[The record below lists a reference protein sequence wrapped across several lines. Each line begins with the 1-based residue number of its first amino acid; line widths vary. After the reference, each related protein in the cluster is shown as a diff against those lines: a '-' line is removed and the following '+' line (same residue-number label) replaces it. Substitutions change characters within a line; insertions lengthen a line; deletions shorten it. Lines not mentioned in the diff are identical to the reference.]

1 MTNLGNFLKYVID
14 PRKVKAL
21 ILVLQSVILL
31 MLVGCRNQLEK
42 DTTRFQAE
50 IEALQATHEAEIAR
64 LTAQAEQGIYAT
76 QYLSSEYKDDA
87 WALGQWLD
95 CLDQRYSL
103 TPEAKA
109 LACWVVLNRMESSE
123 YPDSIEE
130 VLLQPGQFCEFSDK
144 EEPTE
149 ANFIIATNQL
159 SRYHNGDIRPVP
171 STAIFITVNNNGV
184 ELRNDFKETARTQ
197 YWRAK

>member
-21 ILVLQSVILL
+21 ILILQSVILL
-31 MLVGCRNQLEK
+31 LIAGCRSQLVK
-42 DTTRFQAE
+42 DTNKFQAE
-50 IEALQATHEAEIAR
+50 IEALQASHSAEIAQI
-64 LTAQAEQGIYAT
+64 TAQAEQGIYAT
-76 QYLSSEYKDDA
+76 QYLSSKYEGDA
-87 WALGQWLD
+87 WTLGQWLD
-95 CLDQRYSL
+95 CLDRRYSL

-123 YPDSIEE
+123 YPDNIED
-130 VLLQPGQFCEFSDK
+130 VLLQPDQFCEFSDK

-171 STAIFITVNNNGV
+171 STAVFITVSNNGV
-184 ELRNDFKETARTQ
+184 ELRDDFKETARTQ
-197 YWRAK
+197 YWRA

>member
-1 MTNLGNFLKYVID
+1 MTNLRNFIKYVID
-14 PRKVKAL
+14 FRKVKAL
-21 ILVLQSVILL
+21 ILILQSVILL
-31 MLVGCRNQLEK
+31 MIAGCRSQLVK
-42 DTTRFQAE
+42 DTNKFQAE
-50 IEALQATHEAEIAR
+50 IEALQASHNEEIAQI
-64 LTAQAEQGIYAT
+64 TAQAEQGIYAT
-76 QYLSSEYKDDA
+76 QYLSSEYEKDA

-123 YPDSIEE
+123 YPDNIED
-130 VLLQPGQFCEFSDK
+130 VLLQPEQFCEFSDK

-159 SRYHNGDIRPVP
+159 SRYYNGDIRPVP
-171 STAIFITVNNNGV
+171 STAVFITISNNGV
-184 ELRNDFKETARTQ
+184 ELRDDFKETTKTQ
-197 YWRAK
+197 YWRA

>member
-1 MTNLGNFLKYVID
+1 MTNLGNFIKCVID
-14 PRKVKAL
+14 FKKVKAL
-21 ILVLQSVILL
+21 ILILQSVILL
-31 MLVGCRNQLEK
+31 MIAGCRSQLIK
-42 DTTRFQAE
+42 DTNKFQAE
-50 IEALQATHEAEIAR
+50 IEALQASHNAEIAQI
-64 LTAQAEQGIYAT
+64 TAQAEQGIYAT
-76 QYLSSEYKDDA
+76 QYLSSEYEKDA
-87 WALGQWLD
+87 WTLGQWLD

-123 YPDSIEE
+123 YPDNIED
-130 VLLQPGQFCEFSDK
+130 VLLQPEQFCEFSNEK
-144 EEPTE
+144 TPTE

-171 STAIFITVNNNGV
+171 STAVFITVSNNGV

-197 YWRAK
+197 YWRA

>member
-1 MTNLGNFLKYVID
+1 MINFLKYVID

-31 MLVGCRNQLEK
+31 LIVGCRSQLVK
-42 DTTRFQAE
+42 DTYRFQAE
-50 IEALQATHEAEIAR
+50 IEELKTAHNAEIAQ
-64 LTAQAEQGIYAT
+64 LTAQAEQNIYAT
-76 QYLSSEYKDDA
+76 QYLSSKYEGDA
-87 WALGQWLD
+87 WTLGQWLD
-95 CLDQRYSL
+95 CLDRRYSL

-123 YPDSIEE
+123 YPDNIEE
-130 VLLQPGQFCEFSDK
+130 VLLQPEQFCEFSDK

-159 SRYHNGDIRPVP
+159 SRYYNGDIRPVP
-171 STAIFITVNNNGV
+171 STAVFITITNNGV
-184 ELRNDFKETARTQ
+184 ELRDNFKETARTQ
-197 YWRAK
+197 YWRA

>member
-1 MTNLGNFLKYVID
+1 MTNLSKFLKYVID

-31 MLVGCRNQLEK
+31 MLVGCRSQLVK
-42 DTTRFQAE
+42 DTNRFQEE
-50 IEALQATHEAEIAR
+50 IEALKAAHSAEIAQ
-64 LTAQAEQGIYAT
+64 LTTQAERNIYAT
-76 QYLSSEYKDDA
+76 QYLSSKYESDA
-87 WALGQWLD
+87 WTLGQWLD

-103 TPEAKA
+103 TTEAKA
-109 LACWVVLNRMESSE
+109 LACWVVLNRVESSE
-123 YPDSIEE
+123 YPNNIEE
-130 VLLQPGQFCEFSDK
+130 VLLQPEQFCEFSDK

-159 SRYHNGDIRPVP
+159 SRYYNEDIRPVP
-171 STAIFITVNNNGV
+171 STAVFITVSNNGV

-197 YWRAK
+197 YWRA

>member
-1 MTNLGNFLKYVID
+1 MTNLENFIRYVID
-14 PRKVKAL
+14 FRKVKAL
-21 ILVLQSVILL
+21 ILILQSVILL
-31 MLVGCRNQLEK
+31 MIAGCRSQLVK
-42 DTTRFQAE
+42 DTNKFQAE
-50 IEALQATHEAEIAR
+50 IKALQASHSAEIAQI
-64 LTAQAEQGIYAT
+64 TAQAEQGIYAT
-76 QYLSSEYKDDA
+76 QYLSSEYEKDA

-123 YPDSIEE
+123 YPDSIED
-130 VLLQPGQFCEFSDK
+130 VLLQPEQFCEFSDK

-171 STAIFITVNNNGV
+171 STAVFITVSNNGV
-184 ELRNDFKETARTQ
+184 ELRDNFKETARTQ
-197 YWRAK
+197 YWRA

>member
-21 ILVLQSVILL
+21 ILILQSVILL
-31 MLVGCRNQLEK
+31 LIAGCRSQLVK
-42 DTTRFQAE
+42 DTNKFQAE
-50 IEALQATHEAEIAR
+50 IEALQASHSAEIAQI
-64 LTAQAEQGIYAT
+64 TAQAEQGIYAT
-76 QYLSSEYKDDA
+76 QYLSSEYKKDA

-123 YPDSIEE
+123 YPDNIED
-130 VLLQPGQFCEFSDK
+130 VLLQPDQFCEFSDK

-159 SRYHNGDIRPVP
+159 SRYYNGDIRPVP
-171 STAIFITVNNNGV
+171 STAVFITVSNNGV
-184 ELRNDFKETARTQ
+184 ELRDDFKETARTQ
-197 YWRAK
+197 YWRA

>member
-1 MTNLGNFLKYVID
+1 MTNLRNFLKYVID

-31 MLVGCRNQLEK
+31 MIAGCRSQLVK
-42 DTTRFQAE
+42 DTNKFQAE
-50 IEALQATHEAEIAR
+50 IEALQASHSAEIAQIN
-64 LTAQAEQGIYAT
+64 AQAEQGIYAT
-76 QYLSSEYKDDA
+76 QYLSSEYEKDA
-87 WALGQWLD
+87 WTLGQWLD

-123 YPDSIEE
+123 YPDNIED
-130 VLLQPGQFCEFSDK
+130 VLLQPEQFCEFSNEK
-144 EEPTE
+144 TPTE

-159 SRYHNGDIRPVP
+159 SRYYNGDIRPIP
-171 STAIFITVNNNGV
+171 STAVFITISNNGV
-184 ELRNDFKETARTQ
+184 ELRDDFKETARTQ
-197 YWRAK
+197 YWRA

>member
-31 MLVGCRNQLEK
+31 MLVGCRSQIEK

-50 IEALQATHEAEIAR
+50 IEALQATHEAEIAQ

-76 QYLSSEYKDDA
+76 QYLSSEYENDA

-95 CLDQRYSL
+95 CLDQRYNL

-159 SRYHNGDIRPVP
+159 SRYHNDDIRPVP
-171 STAIFITVNNNGV
+171 STAIFITVSNNAFRIN
-184 ELRNDFKETARTQ
+184 FFYKAI
-197 YWRAK
+197 K

>member
-21 ILVLQSVILL
+21 ILILQSVILL
-31 MLVGCRNQLEK
+31 LIAGCRSQLVK
-42 DTTRFQAE
+42 DTNKFQAE
-50 IEALQATHEAEIAR
+50 IEALQASHSAEIAQI
-64 LTAQAEQGIYAT
+64 TAQAEQGIYAT
-76 QYLSSEYKDDA
+76 QYLSSEYEKDA

-123 YPDSIEE
+123 YPDNIED
-130 VLLQPGQFCEFSDK
+130 VLLQPDQFCEFSDK

-159 SRYHNGDIRPVP
+159 SRYYNGDIRPVP
-171 STAIFITVNNNGV
+171 STAVFITVSNNGV
-184 ELRNDFKETARTQ
+184 ELRDDFKETARTQ
-197 YWRAK
+197 YWRA

>member
-1 MTNLGNFLKYVID
+1 MINFLKYVID
-14 PRKVKAL
+14 FRKVKAL
-21 ILVLQSVILL
+21 ILILQSVILL
-31 MLVGCRNQLEK
+31 MIAGCRSQLVK
-42 DTTRFQAE
+42 DTNKFQAE
-50 IEALQATHEAEIAR
+50 IEALQASHSAEIAQI
-64 LTAQAEQGIYAT
+64 TAQAEQGIYAT
-76 QYLSSEYKDDA
+76 QYLSSEYEKDA

-123 YPDSIEE
+123 YPDNIED
-130 VLLQPGQFCEFSDK
+130 VLLQPEQFCEFSNEK
-144 EEPTE
+144 EPTE

-171 STAIFITVNNNGV
+171 STAVFITVSNNGV
-184 ELRNDFKETARTQ
+184 ELRDDFKETTRTQ
-197 YWRAK
+197 YWRA